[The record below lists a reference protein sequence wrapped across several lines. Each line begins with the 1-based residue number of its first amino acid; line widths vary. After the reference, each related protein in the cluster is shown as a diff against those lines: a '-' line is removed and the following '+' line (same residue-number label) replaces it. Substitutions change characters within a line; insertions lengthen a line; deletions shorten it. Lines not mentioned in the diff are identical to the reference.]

1 MPVTVYVHFLLYCC
15 SVVAVH
21 FEQSEYFGREVA
33 GSESKL
39 DYAVVVEGQ
48 FEVNFTVVVETEDA
62 TATGNQV
69 IELLCTVR
77 TICVI
82 VHTRP
87 ERTSVCMCVPAPAWM
102 LVHVSPFLSRIFSSP
117 LSPHSLPLPLSPFL
131 SPPPSLPS
139 PPPGLSSGGLDYVI
153 EATELLFLSNIA
165 HSVATTTI
173 YDDKILE
180 GTETYNLTLRVSQ
193 SPTTVLVSEP
203 SEALIHIEDND
214 GMLLHIHGLIRA
226 CMCVH
231 TSGHLIWWKWNCKN
245 VCFCKYVLT
254 FVFYSYLSYTPV
266 CVCTVYFHALYVL
279 KWFFL
284 LPPHR
289 GDGGL

>member
-1 MPVTVYVHFLLYCC
+1 MPVTVYVHFLLYRC

-77 TICVI
+77 TVCVI

-102 LVHVSPFLSRIFSSP
+102 LVHVSNLPPPSL
-117 LSPHSLPLPLSPFL
+117 LLPLPL
-131 SPPPSLPS
+131 PPP
-139 PPPGLSSGGLDYVI
+139 PPP
-153 EATELLFLSNIA
+153 LLAFLQ
-165 HSVATTTI
+165 V
-173 YDDKILE
+173 
-180 GTETYNLTLRVSQ
+180 V
-193 SPTTVLVSEP
+193 
-203 SEALIHIEDND
+203 
-214 GMLLHIHGLIRA
+214 
-226 CMCVH
+226 
-231 TSGHLIWWKWNCKN
+231 
-245 VCFCKYVLT
+245 
-254 FVFYSYLSYTPV
+254 
-266 CVCTVYFHALYVL
+266 
-279 KWFFL
+279 
-284 LPPHR
+284 
-289 GDGGL
+289 

>member
-1 MPVTVYVHFLLYCC
+1 MPVTVYVHFLLYRC

-33 GSESKL
+33 GSESNL

-69 IELLCTVR
+69 IELLCSVR

-82 VHTRP
+82 VHTYKTR
-87 ERTSVCMCVPAPAWM
+87 ENKCVYVCACTCMDACSMCLPP
-102 LVHVSPFLSRIFSSP
+102 
-117 LSPHSLPLPLSPFL
+117 PLPLYPSLSPPS
-131 SPPPSLPS
+131 SPPPSPS
-139 PPPGLSSGGLDYVI
+139 SRPPVLSSGGLDYVI
-153 EATELLFLSNIA
+153 EAAELLFLPNIA

-180 GTETYNLTLRVSQ
+180 GTETYNLTLRISQ

-214 GMLLHIHGLIRA
+214 GMLLHIQGLLRA
-226 CMCVH
+226 CMHVYIPQA
-231 TSGHLIWWKWNCKN
+231 TLYGGNGTVRMS
-245 VCFCKYVLT
+245 
-254 FVFYSYLSYTPV
+254 VFANMFLLLYSILFLSYTPV
-266 CVCTVYFHALYVL
+266 CVCTVYFHALYVF

-284 LPPHR
+284 LPPPKR
-289 GDGGL
+289 